1 MEELPEFPIGAEVSL
16 ERATPEGPVVQRAEL
31 ASQDGRTLT
40 FVPRGRRWRGLP
52 FPAGSHIIARVD
64 AGTATLV
71 AELDVLSAQPDGGAV
86 TARQPL
92 MIQRFAKRR
101 FHRTPVDLPLVIG
114 EKACRAIDLSGCGLL
129 AHCPQ
134 GSGIMNQDI
143 VAATLFL
150 ETGAPIP
157 LTMYTVR
164 VGDAA
169 QGGRVIGFDFMEIK
183 EMDQDRVIGYVLRQE
198 RKRLQAL
205 RKL

>member
-1 MEELPEFPIGAEVSL
+1 MEELPEFPIGADVSL
-16 ERATPEGPVVQRAEL
+16 ERATPDGPITQRAEL

-40 FVPRGRRWRGLP
+40 FVPKGRRWRGLP

-64 AGTATLV
+64 IQNATLV
-71 AELDVLSAQPDGGAV
+71 AELDVLSAQPDGSV

-114 EKACRAIDLSGCGLL
+114 EKACRAVDLSGCGLL
-129 AHCPQ
+129 AHCPP
-134 GSGIMNQDI
+134 GTSIMKQDI
-143 VAATLFL
+143 VSATLFL

-157 LTMYTVR
+157 VTMYTVR
-164 VGDAA
+164 VGDTP
-169 QGGRVIGFDFMEIK
+169 QGGRLVGFDFMEIK

-198 RKRLQAL
+198 RRRLQAL

>member
-16 ERATPEGPVVQRAEL
+16 ERATPDGPVTQRAQI
-31 ASQDGRTLT
+31 AGQDGRTLT
-40 FVPRGRRWRGLP
+40 FVPKGRRLRGVP

-64 AGTATLV
+64 MGNATLV
-71 AELDVLSAQPDGGAV
+71 AELDVLSVQADGTV

-114 EKACRAIDLSGCGLL
+114 EKACRAVDLSGCGLL

-134 GSGIMNQDI
+134 GSGIMKQDI
-143 VAATLFL
+143 VSASLFL
-150 ETGAPIP
+150 ETGAPVP
-157 LTMYTVR
+157 LTMYAVR
-164 VGDAA
+164 VGESP
-169 QGGRVIGFDFMEIK
+169 QGGRLIGFDFMEIK
-183 EMDQDRVIGYVLRQE
+183 EMDQDRVIAYVLRQE

>member
-1 MEELPEFPIGAEVSL
+1 MEELLEFPIGAEVSL
-16 ERATPEGPVVQRAEL
+16 ERATPDGPVVQRAEL
-31 ASQDGRTLT
+31 SGQDGRTLT
-40 FVPRGRRWRGLP
+40 FSPKGRHWRGVP
-52 FPAGSHIIARVD
+52 FPPGSHIIARVD

-71 AELDVLSAQPDGGAV
+71 AELDVLTVQPDGSV

-101 FHRTPVDLPLVIG
+101 YHRTPVDLPLVIG
-114 EKACRAIDLSGCGLL
+114 ERACRAVDLSGCGLL
-129 AHCPQ
+129 AHCAQ
-134 GSGIMNQDI
+134 GSGVMKQDI

-150 ETGAPIP
+150 DTGAPIP

-164 VGDAA
+164 VGDVP
-169 QGGRVIGFDFMEIK
+169 QGGRLIGFDFMEIT

-198 RKRLQAL
+198 RRRLQAM